1 MKFKIK
7 SWITGK
13 VIITLEGENFKA
25 AFMTAFAAGQRFEY
39 ADLSGMDLS
48 KLNIKFGCFYG
59 TKFYG
64 TTFDGTKFDG
74 TKFDGTKFDG
84 TTFYGTKFDGTKFD
98 GTKFYGTTFDGT
110 KFDGTTF
117 DGTKFDGTTF
127 YGTTFKRTCFA
138 GKEIVDCARPIF
150 AIHPLGSEQRTM
162 YAVLT
167 KKGIHILTGC
177 FSGSVDEF
185 KAAIEKKHG
194 DNAHDQEYLAALT
207 LVELHF
213 KLWGK

>member
-74 TKFDGTKFDG
+74 TKFDGA
-84 TTFYGTKFDGTKFD
+84 KFD

-110 KFDGTTF
+110 KFDGTKF
-117 DGTKFDGTTF
+117 DGTTFDGTTF

>member
-74 TKFDGTKFDG
+74 TT
-84 TTFYGTKFDGTKFD
+84 
-98 GTKFYGTTFDGT
+98 
-110 KFDGTTF
+110 
-117 DGTKFDGTTF
+117 FDGTTF